1 MLLSHPWLPPSLC
14 ATPAFAAEPDWSQVA
29 QALGKSGGVQA
40 GGVYRVGFPRTDLKV
55 SLDGVALRTGFA
67 FGGWVAFQPMGGEA
81 MVMGDLVLTQDEV
94 APVMRKLEEGGI
106 EISALHNHL
115 LRAEPMTLYMHIQGH
130 GDPVKLAGAI
140 HAGLA
145 LSKTPF
151 APPPG
156 TSTPANIDMIGID
169 RIMGYLGQDS
179 GGIYQ
184 FGIPR
189 AQPVTDQGMALPGAM
204 GAAIAINF
212 QPTGFDTAAITGDFV
227 LLGTEVNP
235 VIRALQANG
244 IEITA
249 LHSHMLDE
257 QPRVFFMHFW
267 ANDDARKL
275 ATGLRAALDKVDVKK
290 GQARQLLYRTVP
302 GGGNEALRRYWRPWS
317 ACCSAAPSWAADPA
331 PLVLEAKIPLG
342 AVSGRID
349 HFAFDPDRQ
358 LLFVAELGNDS
369 VGVVDLKKRKVVHRI
384 AGLSEPQGIAY
395 HAATSTLYVAN
406 AGDGSVRLFQGPDFA
421 PPAASSSATTPTTS
435 ASIRGATASSSA
447 TARGPWR

>member
-1 MLLSHPWLPPSLC
+1 MRPITRFVTPFIAAIIL
-14 ATPAFAAEPDWSQVA
+14 ATPALAAEPDWNQVG
-29 QALGKSGGVQA
+29 QALGKSGSVQA

-55 SLDGVALRTGFA
+55 SLDGLTLRPGFA
-67 FGGWVAFQPMGGEA
+67 LGGWVAFQPMGAEA

-94 APVMRKLEEGGI
+94 APVMRKLEEGGV
-106 EISALHNHL
+106 EITAVHNHL
-115 LRAEPMTLYMHIQGH
+115 LRAEPMTLYMHVQGR
-130 GDPVKLAGAI
+130 GDPVKLASAL

-169 RIMGYLGQDS
+169 RIMGYFGQDS

-189 AQPVTDQGMALPGAM
+189 AQPITDRGMALPGPM

-227 LLGTEVNP
+227 LLASEVNP
-235 VIRALQANG
+235 VIKALQANG

-267 ANDDARKL
+267 ANDNARKL

-290 GQARQLLYRTVP
+290 
-302 GGGNEALRRYWRPWS
+302 
-317 ACCSAAPSWAADPA
+317 
-331 PLVLEAKIPLG
+331 
-342 AVSGRID
+342 
-349 HFAFDPDRQ
+349 
-358 LLFVAELGNDS
+358 
-369 VGVVDLKKRKVVHRI
+369 
-384 AGLSEPQGIAY
+384 
-395 HAATSTLYVAN
+395 
-406 AGDGSVRLFQGPDFA
+406 
-421 PPAASSSATTPTTS
+421 
-435 ASIRGATASSSA
+435 
-447 TARGPWR
+447 

>member
-1 MLLSHPWLPPSLC
+1 MRPIIRLVTPLIAAIVL
-14 ATPAFAAEPDWSQVA
+14 ATPTFAAEPDWNQVA
-29 QALGKSGGVQA
+29 QALGKSGNVQA

-55 SLDGVALRTGFA
+55 SLDGLALRTGFA
-67 FGGWVAFQPMGGEA
+67 LGGWVAFQPMGAEA

-94 APVMRKLEEGGI
+94 NPVMRKLEEGGI
-106 EISALHNHL
+106 EITALHNHL
-115 LRAEPMTLYMHIQGH
+115 LRAEPMTLYMHVQGH
-130 GDPVKLAGAI
+130 GDPVKLANAI

-156 TSTPANIDMIGID
+156 TSQPGNIDMLGID
-169 RIMGYLGQDS
+169 RIMGYSGQDS

-189 AQPVTDQGMALPGAM
+189 AQPITDQGMALPGAM

-227 LLGTEVNP
+227 LLASEVNP
-235 VIRALQANG
+235 VIKALQANG

-275 ATGLRAALDKVDVKK
+275 ATGLRAALNMMDVKK
-290 GQARQLLYRTVP
+290 
-302 GGGNEALRRYWRPWS
+302 
-317 ACCSAAPSWAADPA
+317 
-331 PLVLEAKIPLG
+331 
-342 AVSGRID
+342 
-349 HFAFDPDRQ
+349 
-358 LLFVAELGNDS
+358 
-369 VGVVDLKKRKVVHRI
+369 
-384 AGLSEPQGIAY
+384 
-395 HAATSTLYVAN
+395 
-406 AGDGSVRLFQGPDFA
+406 
-421 PPAASSSATTPTTS
+421 
-435 ASIRGATASSSA
+435 
-447 TARGPWR
+447 

>member
-1 MLLSHPWLPPSLC
+1 MHPIVRLVTPLVASVVL
-14 ATPAFAAEPDWSQVA
+14 ATPTFAAEPDWNQVA
-29 QALGKSGGVQA
+29 QALGKSGAVQT

-67 FGGWVAFQPMGGEA
+67 FGGWVAFQPMDTQA

-140 HAGLA
+140 HDGLA

-151 APPPG
+151 SPPPG
-156 TSTPANIDMIGID
+156 TATPANIDMIGID
-169 RIMGYLGQDS
+169 RIMGYRGQDS

-204 GAAIAINF
+204 GAANAINF
-212 QPTGFDTAAITGDFV
+212 QPTGFNTAAITGDFV
-227 LLGTEVNP
+227 LLATEVNP
-235 VIRALQANG
+235 VIKALQANG
-244 IEITA
+244 IEIAA

-257 QPRVFFMHFW
+257 QPRLFFMHFW
-267 ANDDARKL
+267 ANDDAHKL

-290 GQARQLLYRTVP
+290 EVAGAR
-302 GGGNEALRRYWRPWS
+302 
-317 ACCSAAPSWAADPA
+317 
-331 PLVLEAKIPLG
+331 
-342 AVSGRID
+342 
-349 HFAFDPDRQ
+349 
-358 LLFVAELGNDS
+358 
-369 VGVVDLKKRKVVHRI
+369 
-384 AGLSEPQGIAY
+384 
-395 HAATSTLYVAN
+395 
-406 AGDGSVRLFQGPDFA
+406 
-421 PPAASSSATTPTTS
+421 
-435 ASIRGATASSSA
+435 
-447 TARGPWR
+447 

>member
-1 MLLSHPWLPPSLC
+1 MHPIVRLVIPLMGAVAL
-14 ATPAFAAEPDWSQVA
+14 ATPAFAAEPDWTQVA

-67 FGGWVAFQPMGGEA
+67 FGGWVAFQPMDTQA

-156 TSTPANIDMIGID
+156 TSTPGNIDMIGID
-169 RIMGYLGQDS
+169 RIMGYRGQDS

-189 AQPVTDQGMALPGAM
+189 AQPITDQGMALPGPM

-227 LLGTEVNP
+227 LLAGEVNP
-235 VIRALQANG
+235 VIKALQANG

-290 GQARQLLYRTVP
+290 
-302 GGGNEALRRYWRPWS
+302 
-317 ACCSAAPSWAADPA
+317 
-331 PLVLEAKIPLG
+331 
-342 AVSGRID
+342 
-349 HFAFDPDRQ
+349 
-358 LLFVAELGNDS
+358 
-369 VGVVDLKKRKVVHRI
+369 
-384 AGLSEPQGIAY
+384 
-395 HAATSTLYVAN
+395 
-406 AGDGSVRLFQGPDFA
+406 
-421 PPAASSSATTPTTS
+421 
-435 ASIRGATASSSA
+435 
-447 TARGPWR
+447 

>member
-1 MLLSHPWLPPSLC
+1 MRPFIRLVIALIAATVL
-14 ATPAFAAEPDWSQVA
+14 ATPTFAAEPDWSQVA
-29 QALGKSGGVQA
+29 QALGKSGAVQA

-67 FGGWVAFQPMGGEA
+67 FGGWVAFQPMDTQA

-130 GDPVKLAGAI
+130 GDPVKLAGAL

-156 TSTPANIDMIGID
+156 TATPANIDMIGID
-169 RIMGYLGQDS
+169 RIMGYRGQDS

-227 LLGTEVNP
+227 LLATEVNP
-235 VIRALQANG
+235 VIKALQANG

-290 GQARQLLYRTVP
+290 
-302 GGGNEALRRYWRPWS
+302 
-317 ACCSAAPSWAADPA
+317 
-331 PLVLEAKIPLG
+331 
-342 AVSGRID
+342 
-349 HFAFDPDRQ
+349 
-358 LLFVAELGNDS
+358 
-369 VGVVDLKKRKVVHRI
+369 
-384 AGLSEPQGIAY
+384 
-395 HAATSTLYVAN
+395 
-406 AGDGSVRLFQGPDFA
+406 
-421 PPAASSSATTPTTS
+421 
-435 ASIRGATASSSA
+435 
-447 TARGPWR
+447 

>member
-1 MLLSHPWLPPSLC
+1 MRPITRFVAPFIAAGIL
-14 ATPAFAAEPDWSQVA
+14 ATPALAAEPDWNQVG
-29 QALGKSGGVQA
+29 QALGKSGGLQA

-55 SLDGVALRTGFA
+55 SLDGVALRPGFA
-67 FGGWVAFQPMGGEA
+67 LGGWVAFQPMGAEA

-94 APVMRKLEEGGI
+94 APVMRKLEEGGV
-106 EISALHNHL
+106 EITALHNHL
-115 LRAEPMTLYMHIQGH
+115 LRAEPMTLYMHVQGH
-130 GDPVKLAGAI
+130 GDPVKLASAI

-169 RIMGYLGQDS
+169 RIMGYFGQDS

-184 FGIPR
+184 FGVPR
-189 AQPVTDQGMALPGAM
+189 AQPIIDRGMALPGPM

-227 LLGTEVNP
+227 LIASEVNP
-235 VIRALQANG
+235 VIKALQANG

-290 GQARQLLYRTVP
+290 
-302 GGGNEALRRYWRPWS
+302 
-317 ACCSAAPSWAADPA
+317 
-331 PLVLEAKIPLG
+331 
-342 AVSGRID
+342 
-349 HFAFDPDRQ
+349 
-358 LLFVAELGNDS
+358 
-369 VGVVDLKKRKVVHRI
+369 
-384 AGLSEPQGIAY
+384 
-395 HAATSTLYVAN
+395 
-406 AGDGSVRLFQGPDFA
+406 
-421 PPAASSSATTPTTS
+421 
-435 ASIRGATASSSA
+435 
-447 TARGPWR
+447 

>member
-1 MLLSHPWLPPSLC
+1 MRPIVRFVTPLIAAIVL
-14 ATPAFAAEPDWSQVA
+14 ATPTFAAEPDWTQVA
-29 QALGKSGGVQA
+29 QALGKSGAVQA

-67 FGGWVAFQPMGGEA
+67 FGGWVAFQPMDTQA
-81 MVMGDLVLTQDEV
+81 MVMGDLVLMQDEV

-156 TSTPANIDMIGID
+156 TATPANIDMIGID
-169 RIMGYLGQDS
+169 RIMGYRGQDS

-235 VIRALQANG
+235 VIKALQANG

-257 QPRVFFMHFW
+257 QPRMFFLHFW

-290 GQARQLLYRTVP
+290 
-302 GGGNEALRRYWRPWS
+302 
-317 ACCSAAPSWAADPA
+317 
-331 PLVLEAKIPLG
+331 
-342 AVSGRID
+342 
-349 HFAFDPDRQ
+349 
-358 LLFVAELGNDS
+358 
-369 VGVVDLKKRKVVHRI
+369 
-384 AGLSEPQGIAY
+384 
-395 HAATSTLYVAN
+395 
-406 AGDGSVRLFQGPDFA
+406 
-421 PPAASSSATTPTTS
+421 
-435 ASIRGATASSSA
+435 
-447 TARGPWR
+447 

>member
-1 MLLSHPWLPPSLC
+1 MHPIIRLGIPVVAAVAL
-14 ATPAFAAEPDWSQVA
+14 ATPTFAAEPDWSQVA
-29 QALGKSGGVQA
+29 QALGKSGAVQA

-67 FGGWVAFQPMGGEA
+67 FGGWVAFQPMDTQA

-130 GDPVKLAGAI
+130 GDPVKLAGAL

-156 TSTPANIDMIGID
+156 TATPANIDMIGID
-169 RIMGYLGQDS
+169 RIMGYRGQDS

-227 LLGTEVNP
+227 LLATEVNP
-235 VIRALQANG
+235 VIKALQANG

-275 ATGLRAALDKVDVKK
+275 AMGLRAALDKVDVKK
-290 GQARQLLYRTVP
+290 
-302 GGGNEALRRYWRPWS
+302 
-317 ACCSAAPSWAADPA
+317 
-331 PLVLEAKIPLG
+331 
-342 AVSGRID
+342 
-349 HFAFDPDRQ
+349 
-358 LLFVAELGNDS
+358 
-369 VGVVDLKKRKVVHRI
+369 
-384 AGLSEPQGIAY
+384 
-395 HAATSTLYVAN
+395 
-406 AGDGSVRLFQGPDFA
+406 
-421 PPAASSSATTPTTS
+421 
-435 ASIRGATASSSA
+435 
-447 TARGPWR
+447 

>member
-1 MLLSHPWLPPSLC
+1 MHPLVRLVIPAIGALTL
-14 ATPAFAAEPDWSQVA
+14 AMPAFAAEPDWTQVA
-29 QALGKSGGVQA
+29 QALGKSGAVQA

-67 FGGWVAFQPMGGEA
+67 FGGWVAFLPMDTQA
-81 MVMGDLVLTQDEV
+81 MVMGDLVLMQDEV
-94 APVMRKLEEGGI
+94 ALVMRKLEEGGI

-130 GDPVKLAGAI
+130 GDPVKLASAI

-156 TSTPANIDMIGID
+156 TSTPGNIDMIGID
-169 RIMGYLGQDS
+169 RIMGYFGQDS

-189 AQPVTDQGMALPGAM
+189 AQPVTDQGMALPGPM

-227 LLGTEVNP
+227 LLASEVNP

-249 LHSHMLDE
+249 LHSHMLGE
-257 QPRVFFMHFW
+257 QPRMFFMHFW
-267 ANDDARKL
+267 ANDDTRKL

-290 GQARQLLYRTVP
+290 
-302 GGGNEALRRYWRPWS
+302 
-317 ACCSAAPSWAADPA
+317 
-331 PLVLEAKIPLG
+331 
-342 AVSGRID
+342 
-349 HFAFDPDRQ
+349 
-358 LLFVAELGNDS
+358 
-369 VGVVDLKKRKVVHRI
+369 
-384 AGLSEPQGIAY
+384 
-395 HAATSTLYVAN
+395 
-406 AGDGSVRLFQGPDFA
+406 
-421 PPAASSSATTPTTS
+421 
-435 ASIRGATASSSA
+435 
-447 TARGPWR
+447 

>member
-1 MLLSHPWLPPSLC
+1 MHPIVRLLIPLIGAVALV
-14 ATPAFAAEPDWSQVA
+14 TPTFAAEPDWTQVA
-29 QALGKSGGVQA
+29 QALGKSGTVQA

-55 SLDGVALRTGFA
+55 SLDGVALRPGFA
-67 FGGWVAFQPMGGEA
+67 FGGWVAFQPMDTQA
-81 MVMGDLVLTQDEV
+81 MVMGDLVLMQDEV
-94 APVMRKLEEGGI
+94 APVVRKLEEGGI

-130 GDPVKLAGAI
+130 GDPVKLASAV

-156 TSTPANIDMIGID
+156 TSTPGNIDMIGID
-169 RIMGYLGQDS
+169 RIMGYFGQDS

-189 AQPVTDQGMALPGAM
+189 AQPITDQGMALPGPM

-227 LLGTEVNP
+227 LIASEVNP
-235 VIRALQANG
+235 VIKALQANG

-275 ATGLRAALDKVDVKK
+275 ATGLRAALDKMDVKK
-290 GQARQLLYRTVP
+290 
-302 GGGNEALRRYWRPWS
+302 
-317 ACCSAAPSWAADPA
+317 D
-331 PLVLEAKIPLG
+331 
-342 AVSGRID
+342 
-349 HFAFDPDRQ
+349 
-358 LLFVAELGNDS
+358 
-369 VGVVDLKKRKVVHRI
+369 
-384 AGLSEPQGIAY
+384 
-395 HAATSTLYVAN
+395 
-406 AGDGSVRLFQGPDFA
+406 
-421 PPAASSSATTPTTS
+421 AAS
-435 ASIRGATASSSA
+435 
-447 TARGPWR
+447 AR

>member
-1 MLLSHPWLPPSLC
+1 MRPVTRFVTPLIAVALL
-14 ATPAFAAEPDWSQVA
+14 ATPAVAAEPDWTQVG

-55 SLDGVALRTGFA
+55 SLDGITLRPGFA
-67 FGGWVAFQPMGGEA
+67 LGGWVAFQPMGAEA

-94 APVMRKLEEGGI
+94 APVMRKLEEGGV
-106 EISALHNHL
+106 EITAVHNHL
-115 LRAEPMTLYMHIQGH
+115 LRAEPMTLYMHVQGH
-130 GDPVKLAGAI
+130 GDPVKLASAV

-145 LSKTPF
+145 LSRTPF

-156 TSTPANIDMIGID
+156 TSTPGNIDMIGID
-169 RIMGYLGQDS
+169 RIMGYFGQDS

-189 AQPVTDQGMALPGAM
+189 AQPITDQGMALPGPM

-227 LLGTEVNP
+227 LLASEVNP
-235 VIRALQANG
+235 VIKALQASG

-257 QPRVFFMHFW
+257 QPRIFFMHFW

-290 GQARQLLYRTVP
+290 
-302 GGGNEALRRYWRPWS
+302 
-317 ACCSAAPSWAADPA
+317 
-331 PLVLEAKIPLG
+331 
-342 AVSGRID
+342 
-349 HFAFDPDRQ
+349 
-358 LLFVAELGNDS
+358 
-369 VGVVDLKKRKVVHRI
+369 
-384 AGLSEPQGIAY
+384 
-395 HAATSTLYVAN
+395 
-406 AGDGSVRLFQGPDFA
+406 
-421 PPAASSSATTPTTS
+421 
-435 ASIRGATASSSA
+435 
-447 TARGPWR
+447 

>member
-1 MLLSHPWLPPSLC
+1 MRPITRFVTPLIAVAIL
-14 ATPAFAAEPDWSQVA
+14 ATPAIAAEPDWNQVG
-29 QALGKSGGVQA
+29 QALGKSGSVQA
-40 GGVYRVGFPRTDLKV
+40 GGVYRVGFPRTDLNV
-55 SLDGVALRTGFA
+55 SLDGVALRPGFA
-67 FGGWVAFQPMGGEA
+67 LGGWVAFQPMGAEA

-94 APVMRKLEEGGI
+94 NPVMRKLEEGGV
-106 EISALHNHL
+106 EITAVHNHL
-115 LRAEPMTLYMHIQGH
+115 LRAEPMTLYMHVQGH

-169 RIMGYLGQDS
+169 RIMGYFGQDS

-189 AQPVTDQGMALPGAM
+189 AQPITDQGMALPGPM

-227 LLGTEVNP
+227 LIASEVNP
-235 VIRALQANG
+235 VIKAFQANG

-267 ANDDARKL
+267 ANDNARKL

-290 GQARQLLYRTVP
+290 
-302 GGGNEALRRYWRPWS
+302 
-317 ACCSAAPSWAADPA
+317 
-331 PLVLEAKIPLG
+331 
-342 AVSGRID
+342 
-349 HFAFDPDRQ
+349 
-358 LLFVAELGNDS
+358 
-369 VGVVDLKKRKVVHRI
+369 
-384 AGLSEPQGIAY
+384 
-395 HAATSTLYVAN
+395 
-406 AGDGSVRLFQGPDFA
+406 
-421 PPAASSSATTPTTS
+421 
-435 ASIRGATASSSA
+435 
-447 TARGPWR
+447 

>member
-1 MLLSHPWLPPSLC
+1 MHPIVRLVAPLAAAVALAAP
-14 ATPAFAAEPDWSQVA
+14 TFAAEPDWNQVA
-29 QALGKSGGVQA
+29 QALGKSGNVQA
-40 GGVYRVGFPRTDLKV
+40 GSVYRVGFPRTDLKV

-67 FGGWVAFQPMGGEA
+67 FGGWVAFQPMDTQA

-145 LSKTPF
+145 LSETPF

-169 RIMGYLGQDS
+169 RIMGYRGQDS

-235 VIRALQANG
+235 VIKALQANG
-244 IEITA
+244 IEVTA

-257 QPRVFFMHFW
+257 QPRLFFLHFW

-290 GQARQLLYRTVP
+290 
-302 GGGNEALRRYWRPWS
+302 E
-317 ACCSAAPSWAADPA
+317 
-331 PLVLEAKIPLG
+331 
-342 AVSGRID
+342 
-349 HFAFDPDRQ
+349 
-358 LLFVAELGNDS
+358 
-369 VGVVDLKKRKVVHRI
+369 
-384 AGLSEPQGIAY
+384 
-395 HAATSTLYVAN
+395 
-406 AGDGSVRLFQGPDFA
+406 
-421 PPAASSSATTPTTS
+421 AAS
-435 ASIRGATASSSA
+435 
-447 TARGPWR
+447 AR

>member
-1 MLLSHPWLPPSLC
+1 MHPIIRLV
-14 ATPAFAAEPDWSQVA
+14 TPLVAAVVLAAPTFAAEPDWNQVA
-29 QALGKSGGVQA
+29 QALGKSGAVQA

-67 FGGWVAFQPMGGEA
+67 FGGWVAFQPMDTQA

-145 LSKTPF
+145 LSETPF

-169 RIMGYLGQDS
+169 RIMGYRGQDS

-235 VIRALQANG
+235 VIKALQANG
-244 IEITA
+244 IEVTA

-257 QPRVFFMHFW
+257 QPRLFFLHFW

-290 GQARQLLYRTVP
+290 
-302 GGGNEALRRYWRPWS
+302 E
-317 ACCSAAPSWAADPA
+317 
-331 PLVLEAKIPLG
+331 
-342 AVSGRID
+342 
-349 HFAFDPDRQ
+349 
-358 LLFVAELGNDS
+358 
-369 VGVVDLKKRKVVHRI
+369 
-384 AGLSEPQGIAY
+384 
-395 HAATSTLYVAN
+395 
-406 AGDGSVRLFQGPDFA
+406 
-421 PPAASSSATTPTTS
+421 AAS
-435 ASIRGATASSSA
+435 
-447 TARGPWR
+447 AR

>member
-1 MLLSHPWLPPSLC
+1 MHPIIRLAAPLVAASVAAVVL
-14 ATPAFAAEPDWSQVA
+14 ATPTFAAEPDWSQVA
-29 QALGKSGGVQA
+29 QALGKSGAVQA
-40 GGVYRVGFPRTDLKV
+40 GGVYRVGFPRTDLQV

-67 FGGWVAFQPMGGEA
+67 LGGWVAFQPMGTQT

-115 LRAEPMTLYMHIQGH
+115 LRAEPMTLYMHVQGH

-140 HAGLA
+140 HSGLA

-156 TSTPANIDMIGID
+156 TSTPANIDMIGVD
-169 RIMGYLGQDS
+169 RIMGYRGQDS

-189 AQPVTDQGMALPGAM
+189 AKPVTDQGMALPGAM

-212 QPTGFDTAAITGDFV
+212 QPTGLDTAAITGDFV
-227 LLGTEVNP
+227 LLASEVNP
-235 VIRALQANG
+235 VIKALQANG

-290 GQARQLLYRTVP
+290 EAAGAR
-302 GGGNEALRRYWRPWS
+302 
-317 ACCSAAPSWAADPA
+317 
-331 PLVLEAKIPLG
+331 
-342 AVSGRID
+342 
-349 HFAFDPDRQ
+349 
-358 LLFVAELGNDS
+358 
-369 VGVVDLKKRKVVHRI
+369 
-384 AGLSEPQGIAY
+384 
-395 HAATSTLYVAN
+395 
-406 AGDGSVRLFQGPDFA
+406 
-421 PPAASSSATTPTTS
+421 
-435 ASIRGATASSSA
+435 
-447 TARGPWR
+447 

>member
-1 MLLSHPWLPPSLC
+1 MHPIIRLGIPVVAAITFAAP
-14 ATPAFAAEPDWSQVA
+14 TFAAEPDWSQVA

-67 FGGWVAFQPMGGEA
+67 FGGWVAFQPMGSET

-130 GDPVKLAGAI
+130 GDPVKLASAI
-140 HAGLA
+140 HDGLA

-156 TSTPANIDMIGID
+156 TATPGNIDMIGID
-169 RIMGYLGQDS
+169 RIMGYFGQDS

-227 LLGTEVNP
+227 LLASEVNP
-235 VIRALQANG
+235 VIKALQANG

-257 QPRVFFMHFW
+257 QPRMFFMHFW

-290 GQARQLLYRTVP
+290 
-302 GGGNEALRRYWRPWS
+302 
-317 ACCSAAPSWAADPA
+317 
-331 PLVLEAKIPLG
+331 
-342 AVSGRID
+342 
-349 HFAFDPDRQ
+349 
-358 LLFVAELGNDS
+358 
-369 VGVVDLKKRKVVHRI
+369 
-384 AGLSEPQGIAY
+384 
-395 HAATSTLYVAN
+395 
-406 AGDGSVRLFQGPDFA
+406 
-421 PPAASSSATTPTTS
+421 
-435 ASIRGATASSSA
+435 
-447 TARGPWR
+447 